1 MQDISVQLSDQK
13 RLVDFKSYDL
23 SVKEL
28 ISMVSEGIINISPEY
43 QRKFRWEDERL
54 CRRCSWQQ
62 TMMHHG
68 K

>member
-28 ISMVSEGIINISPEY
+28 ISMGLSIFHQNINENSV
-43 QRKFRWEDERL
+43 
-54 CRRCSWQQ
+54 
-62 TMMHHG
+62 G
-68 K
+68 KMTGSHCLLSQSS